1 MELRLLRPLEASG
14 VGSASL
20 VRWVNIPSIVLT
32 IYADSLD
39 RVARNLSRTRRSLR
53 GTANRSVR
61 RALVS
66 SLEMRFEGLA
76 VVSFQL
82 CDFVLQLVRI
92 YITRII
98 VVSLVLPCFI
108 PVA

>member
-1 MELRLLRPLEASG
+1 MRSVIFLQIPLP
-14 VGSASL
+14 
-20 VRWVNIPSIVLT
+20 IC
-32 IYADSLD
+32 ADLLD

-76 VVSFQL
+76 VVSFLL
-82 CDFVLQLVRI
+82 CDFALQLVRI

-98 VVSLVLPCFI
+98 VVSLVLPRFI